1 MMKRTSL
8 RKNRLIRKF
17 QELSEKNEAALICY
31 AVAGYPDIPTT
42 DEILSSI
49 VRGGADIIEIGIPFS
64 DPIADGPTIQEASYR
79 ALLAGVTPEKSLII
93 SKNIRNKYPSIPV
106 VILSYSNIL
115 QRAGFEN
122 FMKKSKECGVDGFIL
137 PDMAIEESDKYVTE
151 ASQLDLATIFLA
163 SPNTTPSRLKA
174 ILSKASG
181 FIYVVSVYGIT
192 GQRSSFEDYSL
203 AAIRNVKHAV
213 GSQIPVAVGFGISS
227 PSQIKPMLRAGAD
240 AIIVGSAIVAII
252 KNFSLNKRKMLQQVE
267 LFVRNMKKACRQ
279 KYLLR

>member
-8 RKNRLIRKF
+8 GNNRLIRKF

-31 AVAGYPDIPTT
+31 VIAGYPDIPTT
-42 DEILSSI
+42 DKILSSI
-49 VRGGADIIEIGIPFS
+49 VMGGVDIIELGIPFS

-79 ALLAGVTPEKSLII
+79 ALLAGVTPEKSLKI

-106 VILSYSNIL
+106 VILTYSNIL
-115 QRAGFEN
+115 QSAGFEN

-151 ASQLDLATIFLA
+151 ASRLDLATIFLA
-163 SPNTTPSRLKA
+163 SPNTSRTRLNA

-181 FIYVVSVYGIT
+181 FIYVVSVYGVT
-192 GQRSSFEDYSL
+192 GQRSSFEEYSL
-203 AAIRNVKHAV
+203 TAIRNVKHAV

-227 PSQIKPMLRAGAD
+227 PSHIKPMLRAGAD
-240 AIIVGSAIVAII
+240 AIIVGSAIVGII
-252 KNFSLNKRKMLQQVE
+252 KTFSADKRKMLQQIE

-279 KYLLR
+279 K

>member
-8 RKNRLIRKF
+8 GNNRLIRKF

-64 DPIADGPTIQEASYR
+64 DPIADGPAIQEASYR
-79 ALLAGVTPEKSLII
+79 ALLAGVTPEKSLKI

-106 VILSYSNIL
+106 VILTYSNIL

-163 SPNTTPSRLKA
+163 SPNTTPSRLEA
-174 ILSKASG
+174 ILSKTSG

-192 GQRSSFEDYSL
+192 GQRSSFEDYSST
-203 AAIRNVKHAV
+203 AIHNVKHAV

-227 PSQIKPMLRAGAD
+227 PSHIKPMLRAGAD
-240 AIIVGSAIVAII
+240 AIIVGSAIVGII